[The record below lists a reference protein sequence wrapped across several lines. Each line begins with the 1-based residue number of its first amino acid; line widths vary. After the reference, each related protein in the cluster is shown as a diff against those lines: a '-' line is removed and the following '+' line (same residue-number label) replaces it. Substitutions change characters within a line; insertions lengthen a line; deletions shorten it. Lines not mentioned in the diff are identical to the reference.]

1 MIASSELL
9 QEPWYKATTNGSDL
23 SSVDGLSA
31 SAGSITRP
39 TPKPNRKASLYSL
52 IAGKDNSLF
61 SNSSQQTVTPYTS
74 LQSSTTSFS
83 TLSSNISPL
92 EKFRLKKAKSSFNM
106 QSPAT
111 PSAVAGPS
119 DLSRTH
125 SVTAISQSNLRKD
138 LWAPAHDND
147 ADAVLRIIDRPPNL
161 SRISTETDTPKVSV
175 RVVGRGGQGSRPRPT
190 NQRISHLHQSL
201 QDQQISPTSLVD
213 SFDNV
218 SRTHAK
224 APAVPGPISIAR
236 VVGRGGLGSK
246 RRVHLNSSST
256 FLSPSLS
263 SDPRVYPHQ
272 RTQSTPTHS
281 RNFAGSSSSLQS
293 PAIRVSGRGGAG
305 SRLRVKSPSPA
316 SGPSLATM
324 CKIKWKNRKRAQ
336 SKSDTSPFPEPS
348 ISPRPKISRFVSLK
362 RAKVDNNIP
371 QSNDNNDDE
380 SQPLPVIPASPPLH
394 NTVDLEHDPTSTSTT
409 LSVYVHPSDVRLPA
423 AAPRNKLERTL
434 GDAVPSHMLLSANAN
449 HIPDIPLGK
458 PDRRRSRGSIHSL
471 SSLSSTAKSN
481 HRRSVARSLSSLGS
495 FIRLS
500 NSRPSSDVYV
510 YSEEGGNDVF
520 DVVEGD
526 DDKEEVCWIDNE
538 FDSYSREGTVTPISP
553 MVFSVRPPSPM
564 PPSKP
569 KLIVDSNV
577 SVDGT
582 SASVVSVGT
591 EADGQDSSVLS
602 SDDDHRSAHSEVHTQ
617 ATSLNDSSLSDT
629 PFSFTDVCDGAP
641 QPASPIIFFSEPEP
655 ESERPSSSARPFTPR
670 SDAESD
676 ATESTP
682 RTRLEALL
690 SEPIQSLT
698 NPPSSTSL
706 FRSSF
711 PFHPRREERE
721 VAEPHAHGWTGEWN
735 RKDMQDVIRSLRE
748 LK

>member
-9 QEPWYKATTNGSDL
+9 QEPWYKATTNGSDI
-23 SSVDGLSA
+23 SSFDGLSA

-106 QSPAT
+106 QGPAS
-111 PSAVAGPS
+111 PSAIAGPS
-119 DLSRTH
+119 DLSRIH

-138 LWAPAHDND
+138 LWAPAND
-147 ADAVLRIIDRPPNL
+147 DDDAVLRIIDRPPNL

-224 APAVPGPISIAR
+224 APAVPGPVSIAR

-263 SDPRVYPHQ
+263 SGLRVYPHQ

-281 RNFAGSSSSLQS
+281 RTFAGSSSSLQS
-293 PAIRVSGRGGAG
+293 PAIRVSSRGGAG

-336 SKSDTSPFPEPS
+336 SKSDTTAFPEPS

-362 RAKVDNNIP
+362 RAKVDNDIP

-380 SQPLPVIPASPPLH
+380 SQHPPVIPVSPPLP
-394 NTVDLEHDPTSTSTT
+394 NTVDLEHDPTSTFTT

-434 GDAVPSHMLLSANAN
+434 GDAVPSHMLPSANAN

-458 PDRRRSRGSIHSL
+458 QDRRRSRGSIHSL

-481 HRRSVARSLSSLGS
+481 QRRSVARSLSSLGS
-495 FIRLS
+495 FIRFS
-500 NSRPSSDVYV
+500 NSRPSSDVFV

-538 FDSYSREGTVTPISP
+538 FESYPREGTVTPISP

-564 PPSKP
+564 PPFKP
-569 KLIVDSNV
+569 ELIVNSDV

-582 SASVVSVGT
+582 SASVVSVVT

-602 SDDDHRSAHSEVHTQ
+602 SDDRRSAHSEVHTQ
-617 ATSLNDSSLSDT
+617 ATSPNDSSLSDT
-629 PFSFTDVCDGAP
+629 PFSFTDVCDTAP
-641 QPASPIIFFSEPEP
+641 RPASPIIFFSEPEP
-655 ESERPSSSARPFTPR
+655 ESERPSSTVHPLTLR
-670 SDAESD
+670 SDAKSN

-682 RTRLEALL
+682 RTELEALL

-698 NPPSSTSL
+698 NSPSATSL

-711 PFHPRREERE
+711 PFHLRREERE
-721 VAEPHAHGWTGEWN
+721 VVEPHAHGWTGEWN
-735 RKDMQDVIRSLRE
+735 RKNMQDVIRSLRE